1 MSNKNVD
8 LIKNAYG
15 HFKTGNMPAVLE
27 MLSPDVSWG
36 MIGRPHDVPMAG
48 IRKGK
53 QGALDFFTTLNEVQE
68 LREFA
73 PRKFVGD
80 YDTVVV
86 IGHTKWKMNK
96 SGIEGEN
103 DWVHVFTIEDG
114 YVTSFRGHQDT
125 GLLAEAYHGR

>member
-1 MSNKNVD
+1 MTNKNVEM
-8 LIKNAYG
+8 IKTAYG

-53 QGALDFFTTLNEVQE
+53 QGALDFFQTLQEVQE
-68 LREFA
+68 LKEFA
-73 PRKFVGD
+73 PQKFVGD
-80 YDTVVV
+80 DDTVVI
-86 IGHTKWKMNK
+86 IGHTKWKMHK
-96 SGIEGEN
+96 SGVEGEN
-103 DWVHVFTIEDG
+103 DWVHVFTIKDG
-114 YVTSFRGHQDT
+114 LVTSFRGHQDT

>member
-8 LIKNAYG
+8 MIKTAYG

-80 YDTVVV
+80 DDTVVV

>member
-8 LIKNAYG
+8 LIKTAYG

-27 MLSPDVSWG
+27 MLSPDVRWG

-53 QGALDFFTTLNEVQE
+53 QGALDFFKTLNEVQE
-68 LREFA
+68 LKEFA
-73 PRKFVGD
+73 PQKFMGED
-80 YDTVVV
+80 DTVVI

-114 YVTSFRGHQDT
+114 LVTSFRGHQDT